1 MAQHLKPR
9 IVTDQLA
16 LNFDG
21 NGGGKGANKYVSPN
35 SLSARCIMWLDAAD
49 ESTII
54 HSSNAVTDWLDK
66 SSAAEF
72 GGASNATDA
81 DTSNHRPTYNKKSL
95 NGLGGISFDG
105 SNNELLAPFH
115 SNNYVAD
122 NAAND
127 VIIVFRALSTNSSD
141 NTKYIF
147 DGDTDSDADARRL
160 LRHDSSS
167 TGMTWYAGHN
177 AATTGTDGD
186 LNGLDPH
193 IVCARFAD
201 AGYLWNNGLRVGGS
215 SDVLSAATAHKG
227 IVLGADYAHERNS
240 NVEIFEVMV
249 FQSTLTDEERHQME
263 FYLSHKWDI
272 PLQLS
277 TGGGLSRG
285 ARDSTENAKPSTS
298 SIDYLFPAVNSNR
311 GIIIGNEAGRSIT
324 YTTNSKISDL
334 NANGGYTIE
343 WAAAMICCQADSDR
357 TGGTNYTLIA
367 NETYQSNGFV
377 LRYGGSN
384 YGRPYWRENHGGG
397 TSTFDDLRVDSE
409 HRTVAGEWA
418 HWHGVY
424 DGGSKFTWYKNGVE
438 IQSVSDF
445 EGMTATSNNMQFLAQ
460 SSQCFVGEL
469 AFLRL
474 YQKGLTH
481 GEIMQNYNATKSR
494 INAIPKIP
502 APKDAILYVDASGP
516 ARSRTYDSST
526 FFDLGPNEIDGT
538 VEGASQASTNVSNLP
553 KHYDFDGTNDY
564 INFQNTSHTQ
574 FQHDDNFSLLIW
586 FKTDST
592 SGFNHLIGK
601 TYGNYRFAHDGST
614 LSFRLD
620 SNNLIVTGGT
630 IVIGTWHC
638 AVATWNGSTK
648 TGTVFLDGVQAGQ
661 GTEADA
667 TSPPVDWT
675 STTADFQLG
684 NSYGESY
691 YFDGK
696 IATAM
701 VYDITL
707 SQDQVTQAYNYFKN
721 RFGKA

>member
-35 SLSARCIMWLDAAD
+35 NLSTRCIMWLDAAD

-66 SSAAEF
+66 SSAVEF
-72 GGASNATDA
+72 GGASNATDD
-81 DTSNHRPTYNKKSL
+81 DTSSHRPTYNKKSL

-105 SNNELLAPFH
+105 SANTLRAAFN

-122 NAAND
+122 GAAND
-127 VIIVFRALSTNSSD
+127 IIIVFRALSTNAAQNGGTEAD
-141 NTKYIF
+141 NTLYIF
-147 DGDTDSDADARRL
+147 DGNTDRRVL
-160 LRHDSSS
+160 KHEQKSSGMNWFAGAGAN
-167 TGMTWYAGHN
+167 TGS
-177 AATTGTDGD
+177 DGD

-193 IVCARFAD
+193 IVTVRFAD
-201 AGYLWNNGLRVGGS
+201 SGYLWNNGLRVGGA
-215 SDVLSAATAHKG
+215 SDVLTSSIG
-227 IVLGADYAHERNS
+227 LQDIYIGADTDHARNS
-240 NVEIFEVMV
+240 NIEVFEMMI

-298 SIDYLFPAVNSNR
+298 SVDYLFPAVNSNR

-357 TGGTNYTLIA
+357 TGGTNYALIA

-377 LRYGGSN
+377 LRYAGSS
-384 YGRPYWRENHGGG
+384 YGRPYFRENHSGG
-397 TSTFDDLRVDSE
+397 TSSYDDSLVGVE

-424 DGGSKFTWYKNGVE
+424 DGGSAFTWYKNGAE
-438 IQSVSDF
+438 IFRNTGNF
-445 EGMTATSNNMQFLAQ
+445 EGITATSNNLQFLAQ
-460 SSQCFVGEL
+460 SSQCFVGEV

-474 YQKGLTH
+474 YQKALTH
-481 GEIMQNYNATKSR
+481 GEIRQNYNATKSR

-502 APKDAILYVDASGP
+502 APKNAVLYVDASGP
-516 ARSRTYDSST
+516 CRTRTYTSAT

-564 INFQNTSHTQ
+564 INFGNTSHTQ
-574 FQHDDNFSLLIW
+574 FQHDDNFSLLVW

-630 IVIGTWHC
+630 VVIGTWHC

-661 GTEADA
+661 GTD
-667 TSPPVDWT
+667 TTVDWT
-675 STTADFQLG
+675 STTVDFQLG
-684 NSYGESY
+684 NSSGESY

-696 IATAM
+696 IATGM

>member
-147 DGDTDSDADARRL
+147 DGDTDNDADARRL
-160 LRHDSSS
+160 LKHESSS
-167 TGMTWYAGHN
+167 SGMNWHAG
-177 AATTGTDGD
+177 ASASTGTDGD

-193 IVCARFAD
+193 IVSVRFAD
-201 AGYLWNNGLRVGGS
+201 SGLLWNNGLKVGGS
-215 SDVLSAATAHKG
+215 SDVLTSAVAHKG
-227 IVLGADYAHERNS
+227 IVLGADYNHERNS
-240 NVEIFEVMV
+240 NIEIFEVMV
-249 FQSTLTDEERHQME
+249 FQSTLTNEERQQME

-272 PLQLS
+272 PLQIS
-277 TGGGLSRG
+277 HN
-285 ARDSTENAKPSTS
+285 DSAAIRSPIDSAGNATNHTS
-298 SIDYLFPAVNSNR
+298 SIDYLFPALNAKR
-311 GIIIGNEAGRSIT
+311 GIFIGNEAGRSIT

-343 WAAAMICCQADSDR
+343 WAAAMICCQADSGR
-357 TGGTNYTLIA
+357 TGGTNYALIA

-384 YGRPYWRENHGGG
+384 YGRPYWRENHGSG
-397 TSTFDDLRVDSE
+397 TSTFDDLRVDSA

-424 DGGSKFTWYKNGVE
+424 DGGSTFTWYKNGVE
-438 IQSVSDF
+438 IQSNTGNF
-445 EGMTATSNNMQFLAQ
+445 EGITATSNNLQFLAQ

-474 YQKGLTH
+474 YQKSLTH

-502 APKDAILYVDASGP
+502 APKNAVLYVDASGS
-516 ARSRTYDSST
+516 ARTRAYASAT

-574 FQHDDNFSLLIW
+574 FAHDDNFSLLVW
-586 FKTDST
+586 FKPDAI
-592 SGFNHLIGK
+592 SGFKHLIGK
-601 TYGNYRFAHDGST
+601 TYGNYRLAHNNAT

-620 SNNLIVTGGT
+620 ENNLIAASGNVLSA
-630 IVIGTWHC
+630 GTWYC
-638 AVATWNGSTK
+638 AIATYDASTK
-648 TGTVFLDGVQAGQ
+648 IALVYLDGVQVASQ
-661 GTEADA
+661 QNTN
-667 TSPPVDWT
+667 VDWT
-675 STTADFQLG
+675 NTNANFQLG
-684 NSYGESY
+684 NSSGESY

-707 SQDQVTQAYNYFKN
+707 SQDQVTEAYNYFKN

>member
-66 SSAAEF
+66 SSAVEF
-72 GGASNATDA
+72 GGASNATDD
-81 DTSNHRPTYNKKSL
+81 DTSSHRPTYNKKSL

-105 SNNELLAPFH
+105 SANALRAVFN

-122 NAAND
+122 NAPND
-127 VIIVFRALSTNSSD
+127 IIIVFRALSTNAAQNGGTEAD
-141 NTKYIF
+141 NTLYIF
-147 DGDTDSDADARRL
+147 DGDTDRRVL
-160 LRHDSSS
+160 KHEQSSS
-167 TGMTWYAGHN
+167 GMNWFAGAGANTGS
-177 AATTGTDGD
+177 DGD

-193 IVCARFAD
+193 IVTVRFAD
-201 AGYLWNNGLRVGGS
+201 SGYLWNNGLRVGGA
-215 SDVLSAATAHKG
+215 SDVLTSSIG
-227 IVLGADYAHERNS
+227 LQDIYIGADTVHARNS
-240 NVEIFEVMV
+240 NIEVFEMMV

-334 NANGGYTIE
+334 NANGGYTVE

-357 TGGTNYTLIA
+357 TGGTNYALIA

-377 LRYGGSN
+377 LRYDGSS
-384 YGRPYWRENHGGG
+384 YGRPYWRENHSGG
-397 TSTFDDLRVDSE
+397 TSTHDDLKVDE
-409 HRTVAGEWA
+409 ADRTVAGEWA

-438 IQSVSDF
+438 IKSVSDF
-445 EGMTATSNNMQFLAQ
+445 EGITATSNNMTFLAQ
-460 SSQCFVGEL
+460 SSQCFVGEV

-474 YQKGLTH
+474 YQKALTH

-502 APKDAILYVDASGP
+502 APKNAVLYVDASGP
-516 ARSRTYDSST
+516 CRTRTYTSAT

-538 VEGASQASTNVSNLP
+538 VQGASQASTNVSNLP

-564 INFQNTSHTQ
+564 IDFGNTSHTQ
-574 FQHDDNFSLLIW
+574 FEHDDNFSLLIW
-586 FKTDST
+586 FKPDAI
-592 SGFNHLIGK
+592 SGFKHLIGK
-601 TYGNYRFAHDGST
+601 TYGNYRLTQNNAT

-620 SNNLIVTGGT
+620 ENNLIAASGNVLSA
-630 IVIGTWHC
+630 GTWYC
-638 AVATWNGSTK
+638 AIATYDASTK
-648 TGTVFLDGVQAGQ
+648 IALVYLDGVQVASQ
-661 GTEADA
+661 QNTN
-667 TSPPVDWT
+667 VDWDNT
-675 STTADFQLG
+675 SANFQLG
-684 NSYGESY
+684 NSSGESY

-696 IATAM
+696 IATGM

>member
-147 DGDTDSDADARRL
+147 DGDVDNDADARRL
-160 LRHDSSS
+160 LKHESSS
-167 TGMTWYAGHN
+167 SGMNWYAG
-177 AATTGTDGD
+177 AGASTGTDGD

-193 IVCARFAD
+193 IVSVRFAD

-215 SDVLSAATAHKG
+215 SDVLTSAIAHKG
-227 IVLGADYAHERNS
+227 IVLGADYNHERNS
-240 NVEIFEVMV
+240 NIEIFEVMV

-298 SIDYLFPAVNSNR
+298 SVDYLFPAVNSNR
-311 GIIIGNEAGRSIT
+311 GIFIGGEAGRKIT

-343 WAAAMICCQADSDR
+343 WAAAMICCQADSGR
-357 TGGTNYTLIA
+357 TGGTNYALIT
-367 NETYQSNGFV
+367 NETYQSNGFI

-384 YGRPYWRENHGGG
+384 YGRPYFRESHSGG
-397 TSTFDDLRVDSE
+397 TNTFDDSRVNSA

-424 DGGSKFTWYKNGVE
+424 DGGSTFTWYKNGAE
-438 IQSVSDF
+438 IQSNTGNF
-445 EGMTATSNNMQFLAQ
+445 EGITATSNNLEFLADG
-460 SSQCFVGEL
+460 SQCFVGEL

-474 YQKGLTH
+474 YQKALTH

-502 APKDAILYVDASGP
+502 APKNAILYVDASGP
-516 ARSRTYDSST
+516 CRTRTYTSAT

-538 VEGASQASTNVSNLP
+538 VQGASQASTNVSNLP

-564 INFQNTSHTQ
+564 IDFGNTSHTR
-574 FQHDDNFSLLIW
+574 FTETDDFSLLVW
-586 FKTDST
+586 FNADDV
-592 SGFNHLIGK
+592 SGFQHLIGR
-601 TYGNYRFAHDGST
+601 TYQTYRLGLNGSN
-614 LSFRLD
+614 LYWALD
-620 SNNLIVTGGT
+620 ANNLIVNPGT
-630 IVIGTWHC
+630 VAAGTWYC
-638 AVATWNGSTK
+638 AVATYNAAT
-648 TGTVFLDGVQAGQ
+648 TTATVFLDGVQIGQ
-661 GTEADA
+661 LTD
-667 TSPPVDWT
+667 TSVDWT
-675 STTADFQLG
+675 SSGDFYLG
-684 NSYGESY
+684 NSYGET
-691 YFDGK
+691 YFFNGK